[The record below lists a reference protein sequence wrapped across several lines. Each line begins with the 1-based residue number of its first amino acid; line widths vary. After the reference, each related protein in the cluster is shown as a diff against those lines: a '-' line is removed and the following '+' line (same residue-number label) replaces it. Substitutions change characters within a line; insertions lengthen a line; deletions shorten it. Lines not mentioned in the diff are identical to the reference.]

1 MSVGLKERIEENTGS
16 VVTVCL
22 CNGKTSVCTNGIIVA
37 VQNIGLNLMVEL
49 DNETSII
56 VHNYTEADINGIPG
70 VIEFVFEEDEI

>member
-1 MSVGLKERIEENTGS
+1 MKLKERIEENTGS

-22 CNGKTSVCTNGIIVA
+22 WNGKTSVCTNGIIVA

-49 DNETSII
+49 DNGTSII
-56 VHNYTEADINGIPG
+56 VHNYTEADINGISG